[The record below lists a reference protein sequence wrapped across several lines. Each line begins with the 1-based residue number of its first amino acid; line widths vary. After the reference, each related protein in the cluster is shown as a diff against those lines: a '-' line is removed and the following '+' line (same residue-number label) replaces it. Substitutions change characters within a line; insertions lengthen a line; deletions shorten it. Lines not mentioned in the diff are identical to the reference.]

1 MTNGAKSSGIR
12 PEAIAAGVAVTLGIA
27 WLATRK
33 KSKCKNLP
41 GIYNEKGP
49 LHISQPS
56 YDEADRYIRLRIR
69 DHITANA
76 PLNAADIQVEAANEL
91 EECDNWGDSTKM
103 SDNQKAVWKTIKFIY
118 DRAHSAAEAD
128 SEKFLKDLAESD

>member
-33 KSKCKNLP
+33 KSKCKKLP

-49 LHISQPS
+49 LHINQDS
-56 YDEADRYIRLRIR
+56 YNEADRYIRLRIR

-76 PLNAADIQVEAANEL
+76 PLVPADIQLEAANEL
-91 EECDNWGDSTKM
+91 EECDQWGDAAKM
-103 SDNQKAVWKTIKFIY
+103 SDNQKAVWKTVKFIY
-118 DRAHSAAEAD
+118 GRAHSAAEAD
-128 SEKFLKDLAESD
+128 SEGFLKALAESD